1 MFKFNL
7 QHFAAGDT
15 VNTTSGIANANTG
28 ERVPYGESG
37 GLSNEMKTYY
47 SDYLIDMAEPKLV
60 HDQFGQKCPIPEGNG
75 KTIEFRKYD
84 PLPKMTTPL
93 AEGVTPNGQKLDM
106 GIVSAEVKQ
115 YGGFIELSD
124 ILMLTAI
131 DNNLVQATKLLGSQA
146 GRTLDTITREVLSGG
161 TNVQFAEGQ
170 VSTRSALT
178 GGQEEGNH
186 YLSVDAVRRAVR
198 YLKKMNA
205 ETINGSYVGI
215 IHPDTAYDLMSDPK
229 WVNVKTYSDPE
240 GIYQGE
246 IGKIENV
253 RFVESSEA
261 KIFHAE
267 DLTAESRNL
276 TVKSYTLLEKEGT
289 VSQNAGNATLY
300 KLIVN
305 ETVTDEDTVRLT
317 GASIQIECTDGFVN
331 AKVSGV
337 NVSESALYLYEAPAI
352 APESGDAV
360 YPGEAGMGG
369 RDVYSTLIIG
379 DNAYGTTE
387 IKGGGLTH
395 IIKQLGS
402 AGTADPLNQRAT
414 AGWKATKAAVRLVEP
429 YMIRIETASTF
440 SN

>member
-1 MFKFNL
+1 MFNFNL
-7 QHFAAGDT
+7 QLFAAGDA
-15 VNTTSGIANANTG
+15 VNTTAGIANANTG
-28 ERVPYGESG
+28 NVTPYGETG

-60 HDQFGQKCPIPEGNG
+60 HDQFGQKCPIPKGNG

-84 PLPKMTTPL
+84 PLPKMTQPL
-93 AEGVTPNGQKLDM
+93 TEGVTPSGQKLDM
-106 GIVSAEVKQ
+106 GVVSAEVKQ

-131 DNNLVQATKLLGSQA
+131 DNNLVQATKLLGGQA

-170 VSTRSALT
+170 VSSRNRLV
-178 GGQEEGNH
+178 GGKDSGNH

-205 ETINGSYVGI
+205 ETINGSFVGI

-267 DLTAESRNL
+267 DLCAESRTL
-276 TVKSYTLLEKEGT
+276 TAENYTVLDAEE
-289 VSQNAGNATLY
+289 NAAANCGSGSLY
-300 KLIVN
+300 KLTVG
-305 ETVTDEDTVRLT
+305 ETLTEEDGARLV
-317 GASIQIECTDGFVN
+317 GATIQINCGNQYES
-331 AKVSGV
+331 AKVCGINPDGSV
-337 NVSESALYLYEAPAI
+337 LYLEAPLMI
-352 APESGDAV
+352 APSSGNII
-360 YPGEAGMGG
+360 YPGEAGLEGC
-369 RDVYSTLIIG
+369 DVYSTLIIG

-387 IKGGGLTH
+387 LSGGGLTH

-414 AGWKATKAAVRLVEP
+414 AGYTLAIVA
-429 YMIRIETASTF
+429 
-440 SN
+440 